1 MRTKTTV
8 LRMMLSAVN
17 DKSQSNSTMKK
28 GLDKHMET
36 TALMLKI
43 IGAIIQITSIAY
55 TITAI
60 AKKKRKHI
68 WIGIALFVIAFL
80 LLNQATH
87 MEDRLRGG
95 Y

>member
-1 MRTKTTV
+1 
-8 LRMMLSAVN
+8 
-17 DKSQSNSTMKK
+17 
-28 GLDKHMET
+28 MET
-36 TALMLKI
+36 TTLMLKI
-43 IGAIIQITSIAY
+43 FGAIMQITSIAY

-68 WIGIALFVIAFL
+68 WIGIALFVVAFL

>member
-1 MRTKTTV
+1 
-8 LRMMLSAVN
+8 
-17 DKSQSNSTMKK
+17 MKK
-28 GLDKHMET
+28 GMTDYMEN
-36 TALMLKI
+36 TALLLKV
-43 IGAIIQITSIAY
+43 IGAIIQIISIAY

>member
-1 MRTKTTV
+1 MVADDTYPQWTINYRATV
-8 LRMMLSAVN
+8 
-17 DKSQSNSTMKK
+17 QGEK
-28 GLDKHMET
+28 GLDKRMET

-43 IGAIIQITSIAY
+43 VGAIIQITSIAY

-68 WIGIALFVIAFL
+68 WIGIALFVVAFL

>member
-1 MRTKTTV
+1 
-8 LRMMLSAVN
+8 
-17 DKSQSNSTMKK
+17 
-28 GLDKHMET
+28 
-36 TALMLKI
+36 MLKI

-60 AKKKRKHI
+60 ARKKRKHI

-87 MEDRLRGG
+87 VEDRLRGG